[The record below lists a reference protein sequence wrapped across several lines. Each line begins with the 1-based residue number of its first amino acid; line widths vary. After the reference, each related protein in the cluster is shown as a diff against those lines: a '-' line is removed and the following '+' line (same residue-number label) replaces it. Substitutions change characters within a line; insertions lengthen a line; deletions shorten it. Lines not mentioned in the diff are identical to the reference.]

1 MEADPV
7 PETRSSYC
15 FAAIS
20 VPGKLQL
27 RRFSCYCENCARKEY
42 ADCLFIGVVRHP
54 TRSKL
59 YPKGFTDEHRRWRK
73 EGWVPFTMVLK
84 EEREMRQGFA
94 AGLEAGGREVLRCI
108 LRG

>member
-27 RRFSCYCENCARKEY
+27 RRSYCYCENCTKKRYIES
-42 ADCLFIGVVRHP
+42 LFMHRHCSAP
-54 TRSKL
+54 DDIEAV
-59 YPKGFTDEHRRWRK
+59 PKAFY
-73 EGWVPFTMVLK
+73 
-84 EEREMRQGFA
+84 
-94 AGLEAGGREVLRCI
+94 
-108 LRG
+108 